1 MRTIG
6 ALVAVVCGAVLTM
19 QPDSASA
26 QTVPQSEVA
35 KRFVGAWR
43 YIGTTIDGKPRPDR
57 GANPRGMI
65 YYTTGG
71 HMAVQIAPDRERKKA
86 GKEMTPEEAKNAV
99 ENYIA
104 YFGTYTIDERA
115 STVTHHRES
124 SVPPGDAGPL
134 VRAYEFVGDRLIL
147 RPPGSTQEIPWER
160 VK

>member
-124 SVPPGDAGPL
+124 SVQPGDAGPL

-147 RPPGSTQEIPWER
+147 RPPGSTQEITWER